1 MGFRV
6 DNKARYN
13 FYICMV
19 VTKNKPSRYKRKV
32 KFNNISG
39 VILAG
44 GTNSRFDG
52 KTKANL
58 IIEGRTIISGI
69 TEILSLIFSEIIIVT
84 NTPDEF
90 SEHTRYKIVS
100 DRFKNAGPLGGIH
113 AALMASSCN
122 AVFVV
127 AGDMPLLNKQLIISQ
142 TEDFIR
148 NTCDAL
154 IPAINHNIEPLHAIY
169 SITILNRLEEYLSG
183 NSNSAVR
190 EFFNK
195 IDTKYLELKDSE
207 DTKNA
212 FTNINT
218 PSDFINFKSSKT
230 RNI

>member
-1 MGFRV
+1 M
-6 DNKARYN
+6 
-13 FYICMV
+13 
-19 VTKNKPSRYKRKV
+19 
-32 KFNNISG
+32 KFNKISG

-44 GTNSRFDG
+44 GINSRFDG

-58 IIEGRTIISGI
+58 KIEGRTIISGI

-84 NTPDEF
+84 NTPGEF
-90 SEHTRYKIVS
+90 SEYTGYKIVS
-100 DRFKNAGPLGGIH
+100 DHFKNVGPLGGIH
-113 AALMASSCN
+113 AALKATSGN

-142 TEDFIR
+142 TDDFIR

-154 IPAINHNIEPLHAIY
+154 IPSISNNIEPLHAIY
-169 SITILNRLEEYLSG
+169 NIAILNKLEEYLAG
-183 NSNSAVR
+183 NSNFAVR

-195 IDTKYLELKDSE
+195 IEIRYLDLKDSE
-207 DTKNA
+207 ATKNA

-218 PSDFINFKSSKT
+218 PSDFINFKSSKN

>member
-1 MGFRV
+1 MPG
-6 DNKARYN
+6 YI
-13 FYICMV
+13 FYICMLAE
-19 VTKNKPSRYKRKV
+19 NHKPSRYKEIV
-32 KFNNISG
+32 KFNKISG

-44 GTNSRFDG
+44 GINSRFDG

-90 SEHTRYKIVS
+90 SEYTGYKIVS
-100 DRFKNAGPLGGIH
+100 DWFKNVGPLGGIH
-113 AALMASSCN
+113 AALKASSGD

-127 AGDMPLLNKQLIISQ
+127 AGDMPLLNKQLIVSQ
-142 TEDFIR
+142 TEEYVR

-154 IPAINHNIEPLHAIY
+154 IPTINHNIEPLHAIY
-169 SITILNRLEEYLSG
+169 SIAILNKLEEYLAG
-183 NSNSAVR
+183 NSNFAVR

-195 IDTKYLELKDSE
+195 IETRYLELKDSE
-207 DTKNA
+207 ATKNA

-218 PSDFINFKSSKT
+218 PSDFINFKSSKN